1 MDINARDE
9 LLQGYQFMFMVLA
22 DVWGYNTSFDKFAYS
37 HMYEEGSWFS
47 GAALEP
53 LAGEWL

>member
-22 DVWGYNTSFDKFAYS
+22 DVWGYKIQALTSLLIRTCMKKEADF
-37 HMYEEGSWFS
+37 
-47 GAALEP
+47 LE
-53 LAGEWL
+53 LL